1 MVPVKKATARKR
13 KVNKKVESEDDDD
26 GTYVGPK
33 KSGSRKRKVN
43 KKVDSEDDEDST
55 YVGPKKSD
63 SRKRANIE
71 AGITDKEDY
80 PRGHRGEDIKH
91 LSTYELAITS
101 AAIVIDLV
109 EAGITEPEDRV
120 VSQVQRS

>member
-63 SRKRANIE
+63 SRKRANI
-71 AGITDKEDY
+71 IPMDRRQR
-80 PRGHRGEDIKH
+80 PPQWRC
-91 LSTYELAITS
+91 SPLASPTTTFRKCVLYHS
-101 AAIVIDLV
+101 
-109 EAGITEPEDRV
+109 
-120 VSQVQRS
+120 